1 MIISHWLYPVTTLG
15 PGRRL
20 AIWVQ
25 GCNRK
30 CQGCVSPELQSYEGM
45 QYDVAYLANVFLSLI
60 AENSL
65 DGVTISGGEPFDQE
79 EELLQL
85 CSLLTGVEIIV
96 YSGYS
101 TKELLKNREEPIWN
115 ANIAVL
121 ITGPYMQELDDN
133 LPLKGSSNQEIIYRN
148 ESVSQKYVS
157 YLENTLQRKQQFF
170 ILDENVY
177 MAGIPS
183 KGQASL
189 IRDKIDSIL
198 REVYNK

>member
-15 PGRRL
+15 PGKRL

-30 CQGCVSPELQSYEGM
+30 CNGCVSPELQPYEGT
-45 QYDVAYLANVFLSLI
+45 QYDVFYLANIFLRLI
-60 AENSL
+60 TENSL

-85 CSLLTGVEIIV
+85 CSLLTGVEIVV

-101 TKELLKNREEPIWN
+101 AKELLKNREDRIWN

-121 ITGPYMQELDDN
+121 ITGPYIIEFDDN
-133 LPLKGSSNQEIIYRN
+133 SPLRGSSNQEIIYRN
-148 ESVSQKYVS
+148 ELVSQKYIN
-157 YLENTLQRKQQFF
+157 YLESNLQRKQQFF

-183 KGQASL
+183 TGQALL
-189 IRDKIDSIL
+189 IRDKIDTIL